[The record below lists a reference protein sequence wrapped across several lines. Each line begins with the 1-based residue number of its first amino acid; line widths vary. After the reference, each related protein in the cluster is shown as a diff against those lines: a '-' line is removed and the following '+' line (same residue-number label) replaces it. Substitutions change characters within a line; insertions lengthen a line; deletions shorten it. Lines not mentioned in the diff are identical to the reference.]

1 MKKSIFIIPIILA
14 IAGVVIFTY
23 TQTNF
28 IQIPV
33 APNQDK
39 IPHATTCDESLW
51 EHVYHPDRLQVI
63 DPCITVSGIIEDFKA
78 EDDGDSH
85 IRLKLD
91 SQYSDLINEVNTAF
105 QHGDIVV
112 EVICQNPIS
121 QENAMQACQNYSNKV
136 FVPSLEGTHV
146 KVTGSY
152 VLDKQHGGWAEIH
165 PVTRIEIIG

>member
-14 IAGVVIFTY
+14 IAGIVIFIY

-28 IQIPV
+28 IQLPV

-39 IPHATTCDESLW
+39 IPHATTCNESLW
-51 EHVYHPDRLQVI
+51 DHVYHPDRLQVI
-63 DPCITVSGIIEDFKA
+63 DPCITVSGII
-78 EDDGDSH
+78 DSISTEKDADYH
-85 IRLKLD
+85 IQLNLD
-91 SQYSDLINEVNTAF
+91 SEYADLINEVNRAF
-105 QHGDIVV
+105 QHGDIVLEPICENPV
-112 EVICQNPIS
+112 EQTDAID
-121 QENAMQACQNYSNKV
+121 ACSNFNYTVN
-136 FVPSLEGTHV
+136 VPPVGTHV